1 MSELPIEI
9 PREAVA
15 ALCRRYGV
23 GRLSLFGSILTPDFR
38 ADSDVDM
45 LVEFL
50 PETRIGFFGMGRL
63 QVELSDLLGRRV
75 DLRTPDELSRYF
87 RADVVREA
95 RVEYVA

>member
-1 MSELPIEI
+1 MSELPIEF

-23 GRLSLFGSILTPDFR
+23 ARLSLFGSILTPAFR
-38 ADSDVDM
+38 ADSDVDI

-50 PETRIGFFGMGRL
+50 PETRIGYLGMGRF
-63 QVELSDLLGRRV
+63 QAELSDLLGRKV

-95 RVEYVA
+95 RVQYVA